1 MNIRLEYNQKL
12 PIYQQIVRAVKNGII
27 SGEIQA
33 GELLPSIR
41 SLARD
46 LEVSVITTKRAYE
59 ELERAGLIYSVQGL
73 GFFVK
78 EPDVGKLREQLL
90 LKLEDQMEQLLAEG
104 EKLGLTLED
113 MLEMMR
119 LCQEERKE

>member
-78 EPDVGKLREQLL
+78 EP
-90 LKLEDQMEQLLAEG
+90 LLAEG

-119 LCQEERKE
+119 LCQEGRKE